1 MAEKNLKSYSF
12 NVFCACYVMYI
23 QEQVESVVSVVEKN
37 LKNCTKEMLPEF
49 QNKEWDDFQQL

>member
-1 MAEKNLKSYSF
+1 
-12 NVFCACYVMYI
+12 VTYI

-49 QNKEWDDFQQL
+49 QNKEWDDFQHLFSLRNEKECI

>member
-1 MAEKNLKSYSF
+1 
-12 NVFCACYVMYI
+12 VTYI

-49 QNKEWDDFQQL
+49 QNKEWDDFQHLFSLRKEKGCIVYRGRSRD